1 MLTAPI
7 PALLIIN
14 TFLQSQPYLHYSTWV
29 TPCCPAP
36 AVSLGTAV
44 MILPGVPV
52 PGVTIL
58 VVMMVMGDF
67 IPGLLVTPAEQRDR
81 GG

>member
-1 MLTAPI
+1 
-7 PALLIIN
+7 
-14 TFLQSQPYLHYSTWV
+14 
-29 TPCCPAP
+29 
-36 AVSLGTAV
+36 

-67 IPGLLVTPAEQRDR
+67 IPGLLVEPTN
-81 GG
+81 